1 MKKSMSIVLLMLLTL
16 GVSAQKKAKQDGVM
30 TKQKGQYVVNT
41 TTLCQAK
48 GFKDITPLK
57 VTFNKEVI
65 VKVEALPNKE
75 TPSFFD
81 RITKELLPKYELLKI
96 SEQDKVDA
104 VSGATMSSR
113 AVKANVKAACDYYK
127 ANKAKK

>member
-16 GVSAQKKAKQDGVM
+16 GASAQKKAKQDGVM

>member
-16 GVSAQKKAKQDGVM
+16 GASAQKKAKQDGVM

-81 RITKELLPKYELLKI
+81 RITKDLLPKYELLKI

>member
-16 GVSAQKKAKQDGVM
+16 GASAQKKAKQDGVM
-30 TKQKGQYVVNT
+30 TKQNGQYVVNT

>member
-1 MKKSMSIVLLMLLTL
+1 MSIVLLMLLTL
-16 GVSAQKKAKQDGVM
+16 GASAQKKAKQDGVM